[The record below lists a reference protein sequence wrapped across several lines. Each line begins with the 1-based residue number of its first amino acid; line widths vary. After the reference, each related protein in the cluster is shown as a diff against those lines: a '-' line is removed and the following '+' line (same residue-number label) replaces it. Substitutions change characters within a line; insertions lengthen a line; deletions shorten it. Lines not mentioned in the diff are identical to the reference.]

1 MAGHHHDGRGTRA
14 GYRGSAV
21 EASPLSVFEVDE
33 RSLSNGL
40 EIEQD
45 DFAFISSDACTLGI
59 GDARVTWI
67 GD

>member
-14 GYRGSAV
+14 GYRGSAL
-21 EASPLSVFEVDE
+21 EASSVFEVDE

-45 DFAFISSDACTLGI
+45 DFAFIPSDACALGI
-59 GDARVTWI
+59 GNACVTWI

>member
-1 MAGHHHDGRGTRA
+1 MAGHHHDGCGTRA

-21 EASPLSVFEVDE
+21 EASPLSLFEVDE
-33 RSLSNGL
+33 MSLSNGH

-45 DFAFISSDACTLGI
+45 DFAFIPSDGYTLAIGNAC
-59 GDARVTWI
+59 VTWI